1 MRRSVKKFSF
11 TVSAGFLL
19 MAAALLY
26 LDGQALA
33 LQGVLACILH
43 ELGHWLAVW
52 RLGGRVCRL
61 RLTLVGAEM
70 GLDPGHPLSYWREA
84 LAALAG
90 PAVSLLCA
98 ALAARWGLYLFA
110 GVNLCYGLFNLLPI
124 FPLDGG
130 RGMLCLLS
138 NFGLYRAE
146 KLTRWTSVVCAGLL
160 LGLGW
165 TACRRWGNP
174 TLLCAAL
181 WLTIRAL
188 RTDLYGG
195 G

>member
-1 MRRSVKKFSF
+1 MKRPVKDFSF
-11 TVSAGFLL
+11 TCSAGFLL

-33 LQGVLACILH
+33 LQGALACALH
-43 ELGHWLAVW
+43 ELGHWLAIR
-52 RLGGRVCRL
+52 RLGGRVYRL

-70 GLDPGHPLSYWREA
+70 SLNPRYPLSYWREA

-90 PAVSLLCA
+90 PAASLLCA

-124 FPLDGG
+124 YPLDGG
-130 RGMLCLLS
+130 RSLLCLLS
-138 NFGLYRAE
+138 NFGLTGAERAAH
-146 KLTRWTSVVCAGLL
+146 WTSVVCSGLL

-165 TACRRWGNP
+165 TAWSRWGNP

-181 WLTIRAL
+181 WLAIRAL
-188 RTDLYGG
+188 RAD
-195 G
+195 